1 MRFIDNPFQCPVTRT
16 MSIIGG
22 KWKPIILNCIGDKTI
37 RFGKL
42 NQLMPAISNKVL
54 SKELKDLESLGLIK
68 RLESNDLPQRVEY
81 NLTDAGISLMPVLVE
96 VANWGNSHFAK
107 QIESK
112 LQKKSQKYFFL
123 EIEALYLC
131 KIIAGNKIG
140 YVGWGKADGEIS
152 FWYKSGTNEKA
163 AITFVITA

>member
-1 MRFIDNPFQCPVTRT
+1 

-81 NLTDAGISLMPVLVE
+81 NLTDAGISLIPLLKE
-96 VANWGNSHFAK
+96 VANWGNSHFGK
-107 QIESK
+107 EIESK
-112 LQKKSQKYFFL
+112 FNPQPK
-123 EIEALYLC
+123 
-131 KIIAGNKIG
+131 
-140 YVGWGKADGEIS
+140 
-152 FWYKSGTNEKA
+152 T
-163 AITFVITA
+163 

>member
-22 KWKPIILNCIGDKTI
+22 KWKPIVLNCLGDKTM

-54 SKELKDLESLGLIK
+54 SKELKDLENLGLIE
-68 RLESNDLPQRVEY
+68 RIEYDEIPPRVEY
-81 NLTDAGISLMPVLVE
+81 KLTDSGLSLMPILSE

-107 QIESK
+107 DIESK
-112 LQKKSQKYFFL
+112 L
-123 EIEALYLC
+123 
-131 KIIAGNKIG
+131 
-140 YVGWGKADGEIS
+140 
-152 FWYKSGTNEKA
+152 
-163 AITFVITA
+163 

>member
-22 KWKPIILNCIGDKTI
+22 KWKPIVLNCLGDKTM

-54 SKELKDLESLGLIK
+54 SKELKDLENLGLIE
-68 RLESNDLPQRVEY
+68 RIEFDEIPPRFEY
-81 NLTDAGISLMPVLVE
+81 KLTDSGLSLMPILSE

-107 QIESK
+107 DIESK
-112 LQKKSQKYFFL
+112 L
-123 EIEALYLC
+123 
-131 KIIAGNKIG
+131 
-140 YVGWGKADGEIS
+140 
-152 FWYKSGTNEKA
+152 
-163 AITFVITA
+163 

>member
-22 KWKPIILNCIGDKTI
+22 KWKPIVLNCLGDKTM

-54 SKELKDLESLGLIK
+54 SKELKDLENLGLIE
-68 RLESNDLPQRVEY
+68 RIEFDEIPPRVEY
-81 NLTDAGISLMPVLVE
+81 KLTDSGLSLMPILSE

-107 QIESK
+107 DIESK
-112 LQKKSQKYFFL
+112 L
-123 EIEALYLC
+123 
-131 KIIAGNKIG
+131 
-140 YVGWGKADGEIS
+140 
-152 FWYKSGTNEKA
+152 
-163 AITFVITA
+163 